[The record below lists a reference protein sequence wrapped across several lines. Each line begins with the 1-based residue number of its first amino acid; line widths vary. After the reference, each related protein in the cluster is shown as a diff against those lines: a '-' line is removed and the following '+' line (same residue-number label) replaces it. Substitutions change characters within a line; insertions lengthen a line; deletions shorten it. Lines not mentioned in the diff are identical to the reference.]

1 MSQVKQ
7 KRIAFDAIEY
17 DTYQLMLKGPMDK
30 DGFILLATFRSFDE
44 AKLIYDWFPAIPGAT
59 IKVTNCFQSVAK
71 DGYKKCYKTYKP
83 ISSTYE
89 RYSALDLCEQ
99 SDDLW
104 EVIVKGRL
112 KSELQ
117 PFPNQVLTTTTKQ
130 QHQAPVPEWTVRP
143 IVRDDLVKIANET
156 TKRNKYLEFIKRMA
170 DAVNPQLRLL
180 NGGRS

>member
-117 PFPNQVLTTTTKQ
+117 PFPNQVITTKQ
-130 QHQAPVPEWTVRP
+130 HQVPIPEWTVRP
-143 IVRDDLVKIANET
+143 IVKDDLIKIANEA
-156 TKRNKYLEFIKRMA
+156 TKRNKYLQFIKRMA
-170 DAVNPQLRLL
+170 DAVNPQLKIL
-180 NGGRS
+180 NGGKS